1 MEQPTFADL
10 EYDGKK
16 RKTRRER
23 FLERMDGL
31 IPPAPASFYP
41 KAGRGRRPYDLSHS
55 LCAVVLQSERPRM
68 EDRSTASRSTVRG
81 REAVWAAAG
90 RDDDLELPTSDTHD
104 LGAVC

>member
-31 IPPAPASFYP
+31 IPWDRLEDRIRPFYP
-41 KAGRGRRPYDLSHS
+41 KAGRGAPS
-55 LCAVVLQSERPRM
+55 L
-68 EDRSTASRSTVRG
+68 
-81 REAVWAAAG
+81 
-90 RDDDLELPTSDTHD
+90 
-104 LGAVC
+104 

>member
-31 IPPAPASFYP
+31 IPWDRFEDRIRPFYP
-41 KAGRGRRPYDLSHS
+41 KAGRGRRPYDLSVMLRIHCVQ
-55 LCAVVLQSERPRM
+55 LFYNPGLR
-68 EDRSTASRSTVRG
+68 RG
-81 REAVWAAAG
+81 RF
-90 RDDDLELPTSDTHD
+90 
-104 LGAVC
+104 

>member
-31 IPPAPASFYP
+31 IPWEAARGPHPTVLSEGGPRASSLRSVSDV
-41 KAGRGRRPYDLSHS
+41 AHS
-55 LCAVVLQSERPRM
+55 LCAVVLQSERPPRW
-68 EDRSTASRSTVRG
+68 RTCSTKSSRSDG
-81 REAVWAAAG
+81 SWA
-90 RDDDLELPTSDTHD
+90 
-104 LGAVC
+104 